1 VTGTAADPLGLLLRD
16 RQTAR
21 EREDPCANLCTL
33 ANVDGDGLPQA
44 RTLVLREIERR
55 LAVFVNATSPKFPF
69 LDDATVSVVVWL
81 PSISIQYRLACAT
94 TLVEPA
100 VVAQSWQ
107 LRPDP
112 PKHMDWFYTQQQS
125 QSSPIESREAL
136 LERLAGQALPE
147 PLVAPDTA
155 RGFYL
160 EPRLIERLDLA
171 QDNGIHDRRRYLPG
185 NPGGWR
191 ETVLV
196 P

>member
-112 PKHMDWFYTQQQS
+112 P
-125 QSSPIESREAL
+125 PRVRPSRVGKRCWSGWPV
-136 LERLAGQALPE
+136 RLCRSRWWHRTP
-147 PLVAPDTA
+147 
-155 RGFYL
+155 
-160 EPRLIERLDLA
+160 
-171 QDNGIHDRRRYLPG
+171 PG
-185 NPGGWR
+185 VSIWSR
-191 ETVLV
+191 S
-196 P
+196 